1 MKKCRAHIGCPAT
14 QYSLW
19 FVGFRCRTTQPPK
32 KLVATWPVR
41 IFADV
46 IEQVSSF
53 ALYRRRR
60 RLG

>member
-1 MKKCRAHIGCPAT
+1 MKKYRTHIGCPET
-14 QYSLW
+14 QHSLW

-32 KLVATWPVR
+32 KLVATWQVR
-41 IFADV
+41 IFDDV
-46 IEQVSSF
+46 IEQDSSF